1 MYHVGDRIVYPMHG
15 AGVIEAIEEKV
26 ILGEKKNYYVVRI
39 PLGDMK
45 VLVPIDNCSEIGI
58 RDVICRDD
66 ADRVIDSFEI
76 FDDEVTNNWNK
87 RYRENMEKL
96 RSGNI
101 FEIAGVVNSLM
112 CRDREKGLSTG
123 ERKMLSS
130 AKQILLS
137 ELVLAKEISEFE
149 IEEMIN
155 TRIDKMLEPS

>member
-58 RDVICRDD
+58 RDVVCRDD

>member
-1 MYHVGDRIVYPMHG
+1 MYQVGDRIVYPMHG
-15 AGVIEAIEEKV
+15 AGVIEAIEEKT
-26 ILGEKKNYYVVRI
+26 ILGEKKNYYIVRI
-39 PLGDMK
+39 PLGNMK
-45 VLVPIDNCSEIGI
+45 VLVPIDNCDEIGI

-66 ADRVIDSFEI
+66 ADKVIESFEV

-101 FEIAGVVNSLM
+101 FDIAGVVNSLM

-137 ELVLAKEISEFE
+137 ELVLAKGTDEDS
-149 IEEMIN
+149 IEKMIN
-155 TRIDKMLEPS
+155 TNLNKNHELS